1 MKKTLFLLSALLI
14 FACSSDDSSDSDSN
28 NNDNNENLL
37 NSVRN
42 TLLKRTTVDGS
53 LENYFFNPVFDGNI
67 AMNGLVYNSTNNCY
81 TTQNNP
87 SPYVISNDDENT
99 FSYYYTSS
107 PSYIWLWQKVSE
119 NPLTIEIYT
128 DGNFAHTV
136 VLSSISEVNQVTQTD
151 SFECCNL
158 ECEIY

>member
-1 MKKTLFLLSALLI
+1 MKKLLLLSALLI
-14 FACSSDDSSDSDSN
+14 FACSSDDSPD
-28 NNDNNENLL
+28 NNDNGGNLL

-67 AMNGLVYNSTNNCY
+67 AEGGLAYNSINNCY
-81 TTQNNP
+81 TTQHIP
-87 SPYVISNDDENT
+87 QSYVITNDDENT
-99 FSYYYTSS
+99 FSYYYTNAS
-107 PSYIWLWQKVSE
+107 SYIWLWQKVSE

-136 VLSSISEVNQVTQTD
+136 VASSISEVNQVTQTN
-151 SFECCNL
+151 SFECCNSQ
-158 ECEIY
+158 CEIY